1 MINISILS
9 MFDEDLVT
17 SVASR
22 VVTRFYKDL
31 T

>member
-1 MINISILS
+1 MINISILDK
-9 MFDEDLVT
+9 FDKDWVK

-22 VVTRFYKDL
+22 VVTQFFKDL

>member
-1 MINISILS
+1 MINISILDK
-9 MFDEDLVT
+9 FDKDWVK

-22 VVTRFYKDL
+22 VVTKFYKDL